1 MYYGISLAASVLS
14 VGMPLVATASLS
26 AMCEAGAARTLALN
40 PKP

>member
-1 MYYGISLAASVLS
+1 VYYGISLAASVLS
-14 VGMPLVATASLS
+14 AGMPLVATASLS